1 MLVARQSTH
10 PCRAT
15 ENDYRAFPQGYD
27 GIDNP
32 IVPST
37 CPTLFTI
44 VISPRATWQ
53 IANNAIVRAAI
64 VPWDSCT
71 MVPPKDADSLV
82 RGSRARE
89 LPQLEIQKVGTLKS
103 GNLENFH
110 FGAPRIPKPRCPSN
124 TTFSVSRSIPLIPVD
139 SPFSFAHTFATQ
151 IVANNRPTFRRE
163 CLKLAARLLEGTY
176 LRNFVQMRA
185 AFFRAPVSSVCRT
198 DSAFFVLNIKHSI
211 AVGSVHRRT
220 LSCTTFLEDITIRA
234 LELHSIERAV

>member
-1 MLVARQSTH
+1 MLVARRSTH
-10 PCRAT
+10 PCRTT

-37 CPTLFTI
+37 CPTLFII

-71 MVPPKDADSLV
+71 MVSPKDADSLV
-82 RGSRARE
+82 RDSGARE
-89 LPQLEIQKVGTLKS
+89 LPQLEIQKSGKLK
-103 GNLENFH
+103 NFH

-124 TTFSVSRSIPLIPVD
+124 TTFGVSRSISLIPVD
-139 SPFSFAHTFATQ
+139 SPFSFAHTFASQ

-185 AFFRAPVSSVCRT
+185 TFSALPFPAFAALIAPFSYLI
-198 DSAFFVLNIKHSI
+198 LNT
-211 AVGSVHRRT
+211 R
-220 LSCTTFLEDITIRA
+220 LL
-234 LELHSIERAV
+234 